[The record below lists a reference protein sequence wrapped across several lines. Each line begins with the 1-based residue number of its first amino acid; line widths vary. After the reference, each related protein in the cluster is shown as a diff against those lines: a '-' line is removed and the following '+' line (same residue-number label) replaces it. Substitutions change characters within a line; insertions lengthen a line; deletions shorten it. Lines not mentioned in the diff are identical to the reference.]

1 MTLALVGQKVQ
12 VHLKDGVVYEG
23 ILHTMKC
30 DTAKDFDVVLLMA
43 EKIKEGPNATLSEMV
58 ERPEPK
64 VLLRADQVVQVTAK
78 AVKTDAASV
87 GVLSAGAKEHEDAGG
102 FGTDSSISRGKATGY
117 GRQLEKWT
125 PSEEDM
131 SISGNGDQGGQGG
144 GGPQTAGV
152 SFAYKGDG
160 AKDWDQFA
168 AFERM
173 TGARTTYTEEQY
185 TTQLNKNDP
194 RMKALEAQAERIARE
209 IEGQTSSNVHVAE
222 ERGHY
227 IDDSGMDEEDKYS
240 GVIRGG
246 TSKPPQVK
254 QQEPKQQ
261 QQQKPP
267 AAPTPASTT
276 TSKLKAPAAEKG
288 LNVNA
293 KEFVPGRRSAGASA
307 GAAAGAVAQ
316 GAGPSGFVSPMYRPQ
331 MMGSYMPQM
340 MQGNQYQ
347 MYAAGQFYYQ
357 QQQQQQQQNQY
368 NQ

>member
-1 MTLALVGQKVQ
+1 
-12 VHLKDGVVYEG
+12 
-23 ILHTMKC
+23 
-30 DTAKDFDVVLLMA
+30 
-43 EKIKEGPNATLSEMV
+43 
-58 ERPEPK
+58 
-64 VLLRADQVVQVTAK
+64 
-78 AVKTDAASV
+78 
-87 GVLSAGAKEHEDAGG
+87 
-102 FGTDSSISRGKATGY
+102 
-117 GRQLEKWT
+117 
-125 PSEEDM
+125 
-131 SISGNGDQGGQGG
+131 
-144 GGPQTAGV
+144 
-152 SFAYKGDG
+152 
-160 AKDWDQFA
+160 
-168 AFERM
+168 M

-307 GAAAGAVAQ
+307 GAAAGAVTQ